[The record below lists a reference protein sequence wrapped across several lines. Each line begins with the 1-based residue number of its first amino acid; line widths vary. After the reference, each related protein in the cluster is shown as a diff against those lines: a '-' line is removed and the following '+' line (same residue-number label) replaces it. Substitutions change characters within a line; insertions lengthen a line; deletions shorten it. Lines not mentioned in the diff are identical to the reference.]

1 MDTLIIIEYLIT
13 EITLYT
19 LSAGWSSTS

>member
-13 EITLYT
+13 DITLYT